1 MGWSGGT
8 YTKGNAGSGG
18 WVGDASLGIAI
29 EASRHDTQDNDF
41 ATGINNCLTK
51 DGQNTPTANLGMG
64 GYKHTGVG
72 NATAGDEYLSYG
84 QLLDVSKAVTTGG
97 TAPNYTVTLTPA
109 PTAYVDGMSFC
120 IQIHST
126 LNVSGATL
134 NVNGLGAKNLKIT
147 KVGTTLRDPIFGELS
162 SRNTY
167 LVAYSSVLDAFTIA
181 NPTFGAAVDSYLPTL
196 SVPAGTI
203 DWYASDPATYNL
215 SNYTFLNGRIVKA
228 NINTRLQL
236 SGSTANY
243 IDITLPIN
251 YDSSEQNSCA
261 ATQQVAVTTYPTFDI
276 ATGGLFISPNTFRFY
291 TSNNAAF
298 PIDPNF
304 YLRANVV
311 YQAA

>member
-18 WVGDASLGIAI
+18 WAGDASLGIGI

-72 NATAGDEYLSYG
+72 NATAADEYLSYG
-84 QLLDVSKAVTTGG
+84 QLLDVSKAVTTAG
-97 TAPNYTVTLTPA
+97 TVPNYTVTLTPA
-109 PTAYVDGMSFC
+109 PAAYVDGMSFC

-134 NVNGLGAKNLKIT
+134 DVNGLGAKDLKIT
-147 KVGTTLRDPIFGELS
+147 KVGATTRDPFPAELS

-181 NPTFGAAVDSYLPTL
+181 NPTFGTDVVGYTPTVG
-196 SVPAGTI
+196 SSAGTLALGGSN
-203 DWYASDPATYNL
+203 DCWYQYIGA
-215 SNYTFLNGRIVKA
+215 
-228 NINTRLQL
+228 RLIRVHLQLQLGL
-236 SGSTANY
+236 SGSTASDLY
-243 IDITLPIN
+243 VSLPFPVYN
-251 YDSSEQNSCA
+251 QDW
-261 ATQQVAVTTYPTFDI
+261 
-276 ATGGLFISPNTFRFY
+276 NTFGIGY
-291 TSNNAAF
+291 VTGVASYSSYGAEALINTSDQITIRRTDQANF
-298 PIDPNF
+298 PIDSNF
-304 YLRANVV
+304 FFYGTMFYMRD
-311 YQAA
+311 